1 MSVLGALLHARE
13 GAFFKTEQEGELHQ
27 YLRRRV
33 KEGKI
38 KLTEEEVKLIQQGV
52 PKVITKSGSVSED
65 VYEVGMEILQQKSR
79 YNTLDSKSRAE
90 MITNRIKAQMPDASP
105 EQVQRIAMNMAVY
118 GTTGLMAH
126 QPSKVS
132 LSTGRRRALQQ
143 LSRESAAHAQ
153 EAQRSLSPEA
163 TEAMRRQFMAGLRA
177 LTYGSLVGI
186 VATCAAITLGANFF
200 GIKDAESL
208 KSNIKATL
216 EPMSARL
223 SGSFG
228 SNLKVS
234 EKASNGIQDSD
245 FAKKIRERF
254 QNFRL

>member
-1 MSVLGALLHARE
+1 MLGAMLHARE
-13 GAFFKTEQEGELHQ
+13 GAFFKTEQEGDLHQ

-33 KEGKI
+33 REGKI
-38 KLTEEEVKLIQQGV
+38 KLTDDELKLIQGG
-52 PKVITKSGSVSED
+52 PRTITKTGSKTSVSED

-79 YNTLDSKSRAE
+79 YSTLDSKSRAE

-105 EQVQRIAMNMAVY
+105 EDIQRIAMNLAVY
-118 GTTGLMAH
+118 GTTGIMAH
-126 QPSKVS
+126 QPARIS
-132 LSTGRRRALQQ
+132 LSTGRRSALQQ

-163 TEAMRRQFMAGLRA
+163 AMAMRRQFMAGLRA

-186 VATCAAITLGANFF
+186 VGVCAAITFGANAF
-200 GIKDAESL
+200 GIKDADSL
-208 KSNIKATL
+208 KANIKKTL
-216 EPMSARL
+216 EPMSTRL
-223 SGSFG
+223 SGAFG